1 MLCLGTLLLALSCTK
16 EMEPEKHPAM
26 PETPCRVTFRIE
38 TEPAEGIVSA
48 DLPDTRISRPIRDVN
63 FYVYGD
69 RGLLRS
75 GYTASAF
82 VPTMTL
88 TPGSYRIYVIANAGR
103 SLERISEAELL
114 RYTTPVTAADG
125 FVQDEAMYLS
135 GMQTITVA
143 GPATCRIVLR
153 RLAAKIDL
161 NVRIDDALE
170 GARIV
175 HVVPGNVPARC
186 ALFADNRLNDASEPQ
201 VSYPYR
207 DLTASDLRSYAY
219 SYYGFENLAGS
230 VASITDPADR
240 IDGKAP
246 ATASYVSIRI
256 RKDNAFYDYKVYLG
270 GGDASNFD
278 VRRNTS
284 YRYEITIF
292 GTNPADLRL
301 SKTEIIFWA
310 GNNVTIGGKRYQDGF
325 FWSTRVAYA
334 ELNILTENCDPNEEY
349 TLSFRKLSGTF
360 HMNWQMQYMVI
371 SLPSGMRE
379 YLPLYEGQKI
389 SVRKGNGRTAIMFAF
404 SNYSGTQNH
413 NTTDN
418 YFEFTVRNKKGDG
431 RTVVLSTNMDEWFK

>member
-175 HVVPGNVPARC
+175 HVMPGNAPSSCSV
-186 ALFADNRLNDASEPQ
+186 FGENRLTAQDPQ
-201 VSYPYR
+201 IEFPYA
-207 DLTASDLRSYAY
+207 DLSPGALRTFST
-219 SYYGFENLAGS
+219 SYYQYENLAGS
-230 VASITDPADR
+230 VGSITDPADR

-246 ATASYVSIRI
+246 PTASYVSIRVLW
-256 RKDNAFYDYKVYLG
+256 AGAYWDYKVYLG
-270 GGDASNFD
+270 SNSTTDFN
-278 VRRNTS
+278 VRRNTV
-284 YRYEITIF
+284 YNYDITIM
-292 GTNPADLRL
+292 GVNADDLRI
-301 SKTEIIFWA
+301 SMTELIFWA

-325 FWSTRVAYA
+325 YWNTRVAYA
-334 ELNILTENCDPNEEY
+334 ELNIMTDNCDPDEEY

-360 HMNWQMQYMVI
+360 HTNWEMQYMVI